1 MADMDGGMIQA
12 LMGAGQAIKQQQ
24 LGLLQTGIGFFG
36 GRRAKKALENQQTPI
51 YTPSKSISD
60 YYNQALQRYQESP
73 YQSNLYK
80 MQAQNIA
87 RGTAQ
92 GLSALQDRR
101 SALAGVSGLVQN
113 QNDALLKA
121 TAAAE
126 QQKDQRFGQLGA
138 ASQAMGAEERQAF
151 NINKM
156 LPYQNRRDILTQKA
170 SGYAQMLNAGLS
182 NFFGGGQTGAIMGG
196 SALSNMSGNPNPNYS
211 DDYASHEAISRVR
224 PSTYQVPLASYN
236 Q

>member
-12 LMGAGQAIKQQQ
+12 LMAASQGYKQSALGAI
-24 LGLLQTGIGFFG
+24 QTAIGFFG
-36 GRRAKKALENQQTPI
+36 GRKAKKALENQQTPI

-101 SALAGVSGLVQN
+101 SALAGVNGLMQG
-113 QNDALLKA
+113 QNDAMLKA
-121 TAAAE
+121 VSAAE
-126 QQKDQRFGQLGA
+126 QQKDQRFGQLGS

-156 LPYQNRRDILTQKA
+156 LPYQNRRDILQQKA
-170 SGYAQMLNAGLS
+170 GGYAQMLNSGITNL
-182 NFFGGGQTGAIMGG
+182 FGGGQTNSIAAGG
-196 SALSNMSGNPNPNYS
+196 LSSMSGRGNPNYGN
-211 DDYASHEAISRVR
+211 DYASHEAI
-224 PSTYQVPLASYN
+224 PSVQPMAFNQSLASY
-236 Q
+236 

>member
-1 MADMDGGMIQA
+1 MAEMDGGMIQA
-12 LMGAGQAIKQQQ
+12 LMAAGQGIKQQQ
-24 LGLLQTGIGFFG
+24 LGALQSVIGFFG
-36 GRRAKKALENQQTPI
+36 GRKAKKALESQQTPV
-51 YTPSKSISD
+51 YTPAKSITD

-80 MQAQNIA
+80 MQANNIA

-92 GLSALQDRR
+92 GLSGLQDRR

-138 ASQAMGAEERQAF
+138 ASQAMAGEERQAF

-170 SGYAQMLNAGLS
+170 GGYAQMLNAGLT
-182 NFFGGGQTGAIMGG
+182 NFFGGGQTGAIAGG
-196 SALSNMSGNPNPNYS
+196 SALNNMSGQRNPAY
-211 DDYASHEAISRVR
+211 DDYASHEAISRVQ
-224 PSTYQVPLASYN
+224 PSTYQVPLASYR
-236 Q
+236 

>member
-1 MADMDGGMIQA
+1 MEGGMIQA
-12 LMGAGQAIKQQQ
+12 LMGAGQAMKQQQ
-24 LGLLQTGIGFFG
+24 LGAIQTAVGFFG
-36 GRRAKKALENQQTPI
+36 GRRAKKALENQQTPV
-51 YTPSKSISD
+51 YTAPKSISD

-92 GLSALQDRR
+92 GLSGLQDRR

-113 QNDALLKA
+113 QNDAMLKA

-170 SGYAQMLNAGLS
+170 SGYAQMLNAGLT
-182 NFFGGGQTGAIMGG
+182 NFYGGGQTGAIAG
-196 SALSNMSGNPNPNYS
+196 SGAMNNMSGQANPNY
-211 DDYASHEAISRVR
+211 DDYASHEAISRVQ
-224 PSTYQVPLASYN
+224 PSTYQVPLASYR
-236 Q
+236 

>member
-24 LGLLQTGIGFFG
+24 LGALQSVIGFFG
-36 GRRAKKALENQQTPI
+36 GRKAKKALENQQTPI

-73 YQSNLYK
+73 YQGNLYK

-101 SALAGVSGLVQN
+101 SALAGVNSLVQG
-113 QNDALLKA
+113 QNDAMLKA
-121 TAAAE
+121 ASAAE
-126 QQKDQRFGQLGA
+126 QQREQRFGQLGA

-156 LPYQNRRDILTQKA
+156 LPYQNRRDILQQKA
-170 SGYAQMLNAGLS
+170 GGYAQMLNAGLT
-182 NFFGGGQTGAIMGG
+182 NYFGGGQAAAIYGSGALGNSG
-196 SALSNMSGNPNPNYS
+196 SLNNQTSG
-211 DDYASHEAISRVR
+211 DDYLSHEAITRVQ
-224 PSTYQVPLASYN
+224 PSTYQMPLARY
-236 Q
+236 

>member
-1 MADMDGGMIQA
+1 MAGMDGGMIQA

-24 LGLLQTGIGFFG
+24 LGALQSVIGFFG
-36 GRRAKKALENQQTPI
+36 GRKAKKALESQQTPI
-51 YTPSKSISD
+51 YSPSKSISD

-92 GLSALQDRR
+92 GLAGLQDRR
-101 SALAGVSGLVQN
+101 SALAGVSGLVHG
-113 QNDALLKA
+113 QNDAMLRV

-156 LPYQNRRDILTQKA
+156 LPYQNRRDILQQKA
-170 SGYAQMLNAGLS
+170 GGYAQMLNAGLT
-182 NFFGGGQTGAIMGG
+182 NYFGGGQTGAIVGG
-196 SALSNMSGNPNPNYS
+196 GALSNMSGSYNPSY
-211 DDYASHEAISRVR
+211 DDYASHEAISRVQ
-224 PSTYQVPLASYN
+224 PKAFNQSLASY
-236 Q
+236 

>member
-12 LMGAGQAIKQQQ
+12 LMAAGQGIKQQQ
-24 LGLLQTGIGFFG
+24 LGALQTAIGFFG
-36 GRRAKKALENQQTPI
+36 GRKAKKALENQQTPI
-51 YTPSKSISD
+51 YTPAKSISD

-113 QNDALLKA
+113 QNDAMLKA

-138 ASQAMGAEERQAF
+138 ASHAMGAEERQAF

-170 SGYAQMLNAGLS
+170 GGYAQMLNAGLS
-182 NFFGGGQTGAIMGG
+182 NFFGGGQTGAIAGS
-196 SALSNMSGNPNPNYS
+196 SALNNMNGQRNPAY
-211 DDYASHEAISRVR
+211 DDYASHEAISRVQ
-224 PSTYQVPLASYN
+224 PSTYQVPLASYR
-236 Q
+236 

>member
-1 MADMDGGMIQA
+1 MAEMDGGMIQA
-12 LMGAGQAIKQQQ
+12 LMAAGQGIKQQQ
-24 LGLLQTGIGFFG
+24 LGTLQSIIGFFG
-36 GRRAKKALENQQTPI
+36 GRRAKRALEGQQTPT

-92 GLSALQDRR
+92 GISALQDRR
-101 SALAGVSGLVQN
+101 SALGGVSALVQG

-121 TAAAE
+121 AAASE

-156 LPYQNRRDILTQKA
+156 LPYQNRRDILQQKA
-170 SGYAQMLNAGLS
+170 SGYAQMLNAGLT
-182 NFFGGGQTGAIMGG
+182 NYFGGGQTGAIAG
-196 SALSNMSGNPNPNYS
+196 SGALSNMSGQRNPAY
-211 DDYASHEAISRVR
+211 DDYASHEAISRVQ
-224 PSTYQVPLASYN
+224 PSTYQVPLASYR
-236 Q
+236 

>member
-1 MADMDGGMIQA
+1 MAEMDGGMIQA

-24 LGLLQTGIGFFG
+24 LGLLQSAIGFFG
-36 GRRAKKALENQQTPI
+36 GRRAKKALESQQTPI
-51 YTPSKSISD
+51 YTPAKSISD

-101 SALAGVSGLVQN
+101 SALAGVSGLVQG
-113 QNDALLKA
+113 QNDAMLKA

-126 QQKDQRFGQLGA
+126 QQKEQRFGQLGA

-156 LPYQNRRDILTQKA
+156 LPYQNRRDILQQKA
-170 SGYAQMLNAGLS
+170 GGYAQMLNAGLS
-182 NFFGGGQTGAIMGG
+182 NFFGGGQTGAIAG
-196 SALSNMSGNPNPNYS
+196 SGALSNMSGQYNPSY
-211 DDYASHEAISRVR
+211 DDYASHEAISKVQ
-224 PSTYQVPLASYN
+224 PKAFNQSLASY
-236 Q
+236 